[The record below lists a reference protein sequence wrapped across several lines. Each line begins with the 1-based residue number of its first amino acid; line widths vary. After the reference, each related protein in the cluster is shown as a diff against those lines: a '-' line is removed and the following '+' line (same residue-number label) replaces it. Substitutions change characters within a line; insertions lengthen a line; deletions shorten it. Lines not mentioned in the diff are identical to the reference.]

1 MRTTTMY
8 FSGTALGCSFLVIL
22 SVEASNAAL
31 RSSVPLLPL
40 SVRFLYWGF
49 VLGTRDVKIGLH
61 GLAVRTETERFLSLS
76 LFLSLSR
83 AVFHF
88 SHCRSAFF
96 LEDDFFWVSKCTHT
110 GFPGRKMNRSRDWS
124 PSDPTAPSVYQRCRW
139 TKTRRRETCSSE
151 QQPYE
156 L

>member
-22 SVEASNAAL
+22 SVEASNSAL
-31 RSSVPLLPL
+31 RFSVPLLPL

-61 GLAVRTETERFLSLS
+61 GLAVRTETERFL
-76 LFLSLSR
+76 FLSLS
-83 AVFHF
+83 V
-88 SHCRSAFF
+88 SLSGSLSFF
-96 LEDDFFWVSKCTHT
+96 ALSFCVLFGRRFFGVSKCTHT

-139 TKTRRRETCSSE
+139 TKTRRRETCSSG